1 MKKNAWLLLLASFT
15 LISLS
20 SCSKDDDNDGLGG
33 SPSVCPKPLNP
44 TIYSITTSSAL
55 FFWDSISGA
64 SSYTVRYR
72 SASDSLW
79 TSQVSTSNSLLLTS
93 LNPNTAYECQVN
105 TNCST
110 LPGSNSSGY
119 SSSVFFITLQAVVSN
134 TQNLCNKNWKIVGL
148 TVDGTD
154 LLPLIPGCQLDNLFK
169 FITDGSLVYDEGA
182 TKCDPNDPQTTSGTW
197 SWASNETKLVIDGD
211 TSDVVTNSGTV
222 LKLSVD
228 DGTSLTEVTFG
239 L

>member
-1 MKKNAWLLLLASFT
+1 MKKNAFLLLLASFT
-15 LISLS
+15 LINLS
-20 SCSKDDDNDGLGG
+20 SCSKDDDDNNGG
-33 SPSVCPKPLNP
+33 GGGTPSP
-44 TIYSITTSSAL
+44 TT
-55 FFWDSISGA
+55 
-64 SSYTVRYR
+64 
-72 SASDSLW
+72 
-79 TSQVSTSNSLLLTS
+79 
-93 LNPNTAYECQVN
+93 NT
-105 TNCST
+105 TK
-110 LPGSNSSGY
+110 
-119 SSSVFFITLQAVVSN
+119 
-134 TQNLCNKNWKIVGL
+134 LCNKNWKIVGL

-228 DGTSLTEVTFG
+228 DGTSLTEITFG